1 MSNWTQTER
10 NTSPVHPK
18 NNLWFFPRGRR
29 GKMICLCLWIY
40 NNGIYEDIKCKIPA
54 WRVPRATLFTSMAQY
69 PHCWQ
74 DDYLESEEA
83 DLPFDDTHSKSTSP
97 AKSPATKTAS

>member
-1 MSNWTQTER
+1 
-10 NTSPVHPK
+10 
-18 NNLWFFPRGRR
+18 
-29 GKMICLCLWIY
+29 MICLCLWIY